1 MEKKCTLTK
10 KRQQIVGWGQKSQM
24 VEGVDIIT
32 KVGRKQ
38 RQPYGEGRA

>member
-10 KRQQIVGWGQKSQM
+10 KRQQIVGWGQT